1 MKKTRK
7 LTLLGI
13 LTAVAMILSYIE
25 LLLPP
30 IYAAAPGI
38 KIGFCN
44 IVIIFL
50 LYKVSFKSAAAVSL
64 IRVLLMSLLFGN
76 LVMFLYS
83 LSGAVLSLAFMAILK
98 KTGKF
103 SNIGVSVVG
112 AVTHNLGQIL
122 IAVLLMQTGKIA
134 YYMAA
139 LLISGTVSGVA
150 IGIISAYV
158 LKYTEKLNIN

>member
-50 LYKVSFKSAAAVSL
+50 KDGAYEKKNKSQ
-64 IRVLLMSLLFGN
+64 N
-76 LVMFLYS
+76 
-83 LSGAVLSLAFMAILK
+83 
-98 KTGKF
+98 
-103 SNIGVSVVG
+103 
-112 AVTHNLGQIL
+112 
-122 IAVLLMQTGKIA
+122 
-134 YYMAA
+134 
-139 LLISGTVSGVA
+139 
-150 IGIISAYV
+150 
-158 LKYTEKLNIN
+158 